1 MSACGIRMAGC
12 VASPEDAL
20 TDLTSIIGYRGG
32 IEISDSD
39 TIQSSID
46 FLEWFYRMVLQPSD
60 RDFLE

>member
-32 IEISDSD
+32 IETSDNG
-39 TIQSSID
+39 TNPVWYMA
-46 FLEWFYRMVLQPSD
+46 FGMVLQPSD
-60 RDFLE
+60 RDL